1 MKRTAIKSKCKKRVT
16 TRKKTVT
23 QLKKEL
29 WRYFSTYIRTRDN
42 YRCFTCDR
50 YAKGAGMHAGHFISN
65 SIGGLG
71 LRYEETNVHAQCYN
85 CNINKSGNLVE
96 YRERMVALYGEP
108 YVKQI
113 EQRRHEITKDFDYEA
128 KIKEYRQKC
137 EDLGAEVR

>member
-1 MKRTAIKSKCKKRVT
+1 
-16 TRKKTVT
+16 
-23 QLKKEL
+23 
-29 WRYFSTYIRTRDN
+29 
-42 YRCFTCDR
+42 
-50 YAKGAGMHAGHFISN
+50 MHAGHFISN